1 METWRSGVNP
11 NLRRG
16 AQLQGRRVGPQLKE
30 KELRPHQKPPEL
42 WRMVAAQPRKV
53 VEPLQKRVSPSLRQA
68 SSGSSEPVRITDT
81 GLWQVSGGWAKVG
94 AEHLFALAM
103 V

>member
-30 KELRPHQKPPEL
+30 RELRPHQKPPEL
-42 WRMVAAQPRKV
+42 WRMAAV
-53 VEPLQKRVSPSLRQA
+53 
-68 SSGSSEPVRITDT
+68 
-81 GLWQVSGGWAKVG
+81 
-94 AEHLFALAM
+94 
-103 V
+103 